1 MQIALLCFVLSLF
14 LTLVDR
20 IELTMLELRKT
31 TWDSLIGCPSR
42 PVISGKL
49 DRSWQTDAELVLARM
64 IAATAASPGIRDWR
78 LCRIR
83 LFRSSANAFVLRM
96 GRLSCSGQ
104 MEASPSYIS

>member
-1 MQIALLCFVLSLF
+1 MQIAKQRIALTAIS
-14 LTLVDR
+14 TLVDR
-20 IELTMLELRKT
+20 IELTMWELRMT

-42 PVISGKL
+42 PGISGKL

-64 IAATAASPGIRDWR
+64 IAATAASPGIRVWR

-96 GRLSCSGQ
+96 WRLS
-104 MEASPSYIS
+104 